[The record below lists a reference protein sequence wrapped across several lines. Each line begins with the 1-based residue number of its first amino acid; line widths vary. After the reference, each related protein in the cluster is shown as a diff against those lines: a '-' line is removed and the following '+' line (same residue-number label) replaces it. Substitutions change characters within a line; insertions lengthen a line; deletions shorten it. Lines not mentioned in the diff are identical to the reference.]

1 MNKTAVMLFART
13 PVPGKV
19 KTRLIPALGAQGAYR
34 LHRAMLNSSI
44 ARLLQVEAD
53 ELQLWLADSGVEGD
67 QGFVVPA
74 ALSLHRQYG
83 DDLGLRM
90 AHGFRHNFDLGCSGV
105 IVVGS
110 DCPQLRLEHYQQV
123 LSELERHDAVIIP
136 ALDGGYVLLGLRR
149 YHHSLFI
156 DIPWGEDCVYR
167 RTVDKLEVLGWRW
180 CSLDALADIDRP
192 EDLVY
197 LEGLEL
203 DCAQLD
209 TGSGFDPV

>member
-1 MNKTAVMLFART
+1 MNKTAIMLFARI

-19 KTRLIPALGAQGAYR
+19 KTRLIPALGAQGACR
-34 LHRAMLNSSI
+34 LYRAMLQSSI
-44 ARLLQVEAD
+44 AQLQRVAAD
-53 ELQLWLADSGVEGD
+53 ELQLWLAASGDDSD

-110 DCPQLRLEHYQQV
+110 DCPQLRLEHYQHV
-123 LSELERHDAVIIP
+123 LSELEHHDAVIIP

-149 YHHSLFI
+149 YHHSLFL
-156 DIPWGEDCVYR
+156 DIPWGGDCVYR
-167 RTVDKLEVLGWRW
+167 STVDKFEALGWSW
-180 CSLDALADIDRP
+180 CALDALADIDRP
-192 EDLVY
+192 EDLGY
-197 LEGLEL
+197 LEGLNL
-203 DCAQLD
+203 DCPGLNA
-209 TGSGFDPV
+209 GSGFNAV